1 VVQQVLKE
9 PKVEHLLQ
17 ARQVLKEPKVD
28 KDFSEHKER

>member
-1 VVQQVLKE
+1 VLKE

-28 KDFSEHKER
+28 KDFSEHKVR